1 MVGYEFS
8 RLDYQANPSD
18 TSKSFFAAHKLGPAD
33 WPQIAR
39 STDIRRGDEKKEKKA
54 RKELESSLAS
64 EGWTPIPDP
73 SGILT
78 SASYSYLTRPVPPGA
93 PPQEYDICVSNNDD
107 SGAEVRIRYYQLT
120 PEQAVFLDAADAKV
134 MEEAVAR
141 LESQGWEPI
150 DKYGFS
156 LKRRIQAQATAP
168 VPAPAAA
175 PAASA
180 ESPTPAARDPIE
192 RLKKLAELR
201 DAGILTEEEFQ
212 AKKKELLPEL

>member
-1 MVGYEFS
+1 MVGYEFANLAL
-8 RLDYQANPSD
+8 RGNPSD
-18 TSKSFFAAHKLGPAD
+18 TSKEFFAAAKIGPED

-39 STDIRRGDEKKEKKA
+39 TEDYKRGDEKKRKKA
-54 RKELESSLAS
+54 RKELDSVMAS

-73 SGILT
+73 SGKLT
-78 SASYSYLTRPVPPGA
+78 NPWSDYLTRPVPPGA
-93 PPQEYDICVSNNDD
+93 PLQEYEYCVSHDD
-107 SGAEVRIRYYQLT
+107 AGGASLRRRYYQLT
-120 PEQAVFLDAADAKV
+120 PDQAVFLDAADTKV
-134 MEEAVAR
+134 RKELEAR
-141 LESQGWEPI
+141 LESQGWEPM
-150 DKYGFS
+150 DEGGFAF
-156 LKRRIQAQATAP
+156 KRRIQAQATAP